1 MPQTHK
7 QKIGKTGEDIACKFL
22 ARRGFSIIE
31 RNYWK
36 KWGELDI
43 IVEKDNIIH
52 FVEVKTVSR
61 ENLNNILV
69 NNDEY
74 RPEDNIH
81 KWKLKRLSRTIQT
94 YLFEKNMSEESK
106 WQFDVVVVFLD
117 TKRKTAKVRFLE
129 NIIISV

>member
-7 QKIGKTGEDIACKFL
+7 QKIGRTGEDIACKFL
-22 ARRGFSIIE
+22 VRRGFSILE

-43 IVEKDNIIH
+43 IVEEHKVIH

-61 ENLNNILV
+61 ENLNNISSY
-69 NNDEY
+69 NDDY

-94 YLFEKNMSEESK
+94 YLFEKDISEESDWK
-106 WQFDVVVVFLD
+106 FDVIIVFLD

-129 NIIISV
+129 NIII